1 MTLCG
6 FLSLAFFSILFSSSF
21 CTPQNPILKR
31 VSNVIPANPVPLEL
45 SIIPNTVHPGSGRS
59 LSHWASVMFQS
70 AAS

>member
-6 FLSLAFFSILFSSSF
+6 FLSLAFFCILFPSSF

-45 SIIPNTVHPGSGRS
+45 SIIPATVHPGSQS
-59 LSHWASVMFQS
+59 FLSPWASVMFQDAGS
-70 AAS
+70 